1 MTIHADNTDGTGTP
15 TPPAVLVES
24 LTFRYRSLDDEPE
37 TKHHK
42 TAPAEPPLEQPQAI
56 EDISFSLPAGELM
69 LIAGP
74 SGCGKSTLLKCLNG
88 LIPNSY
94 HGTLSGQIQLGGRTI
109 KGSTLRDLALQVG
122 TMLQDPDKQII
133 ASTVEQEIA
142 FGMENMNT
150 PRAEMQER
158 IAGVLEQLHLEHYK
172 GKATFALSGGQR
184 QQVAA
189 AGILVMQPS
198 IYLFDEPFANL
209 DARAVD
215 ELEKLIT
222 GLLAGE
228 HTVIIV
234 EHRVEEALRLKPD
247 KVLLMK
253 DGRQVFFGNTQDFLE
268 IADPT
273 QVKLPITSTLRTIS
287 DPAQVW
293 SQLVHPITTGRSS
306 LIEPGEPILSFENVN
321 FRYSSFSEE
330 ILHNISCQVRR
341 GETLAL
347 LGPNGSGKTT
357 LVKQALGL
365 LRPTRGSV
373 RLYGEDT
380 RKLSVA
386 KLASR
391 IGYVFQSPGAMLFA
405 PTVLKEVS
413 FGPQNLR
420 FPAERLDTSVRQAEE
435 ALAVA
440 KFEARSPFSLSFG
453 QQKRVA
459 IASVLSMQGKI
470 LLLDE
475 PTAGQDYRSYISFME
490 YLRSLPELDALL
502 FITHDLDLALR
513 FTQRVLL
520 LKEGNLVADGPPLE
534 VLADPALLESCNL
547 RPTSLLHYLL
557 SERNAVA

>member
-150 PRAEMQER
+150 PREEMQER
-158 IAGVLEQLHLEHYK
+158 IEGVLQLLRLEENK
-172 GKATFALSGGQR
+172 GQETFALSGGQR

-189 AGILVMQPS
+189 AGIIVMEPS
-198 IYLFDEPFANL
+198 IYLFDELFVNF
-209 DARAVD
+209 DVCAVD
-215 ELEKLIT
+215 KLEDLIV
-222 GLLAGE
+222 GLRVKG

-247 KVLLMK
+247 NVLLMK
-253 DGRQVFFGNTQDFLE
+253 DGQQVFFGNTQDFLK

-273 QVKLPITSTLRTIS
+273 QVKLPIESTLRTVS
-287 DPAQVW
+287 DTREVRE
-293 SQLVHPITTGRSS
+293 LLIRPITTGASGRSTQ
-306 LIEPGEPILSFENVN
+306 GEPILIFENVHY
-321 FRYSSFSEE
+321 RYNSYSEE
-330 ILHNISCQVRR
+330 ILHGISSQIRR
-341 GETLAL
+341 GETIAL

-357 LVKQALGL
+357 MVKQALGL
-365 LRPTRGSV
+365 LRPTSG
-373 RLYGEDT
+373 
-380 RKLSVA
+380 
-386 KLASR
+386 
-391 IGYVFQSPGAMLFA
+391 
-405 PTVLKEVS
+405 
-413 FGPQNLR
+413 
-420 FPAERLDTSVRQAEE
+420 
-435 ALAVA
+435 
-440 KFEARSPFSLSFG
+440 
-453 QQKRVA
+453 
-459 IASVLSMQGKI
+459 
-470 LLLDE
+470 
-475 PTAGQDYRSYISFME
+475 
-490 YLRSLPELDALL
+490 
-502 FITHDLDLALR
+502 
-513 FTQRVLL
+513 
-520 LKEGNLVADGPPLE
+520 
-534 VLADPALLESCNL
+534 
-547 RPTSLLHYLL
+547 
-557 SERNAVA
+557 